1 MMGNTEMEKKELSLD
16 EMGQASGGVYRKVNT
31 GREGLNA
38 AVRSGPSKGDRQIA
52 SLPNGTVV
60 DTVSDELV
68 YDPIAG
74 RNFVEVTY
82 TDKGGVTR
90 TGWIASSILGM
101 KR

>member
-1 MMGNTEMEKKELSLD
+1 MDKEKRELSLD
-16 EMGQASGGVYRKVNT
+16 EMDQVSGGVYRKVNT
-31 GREGLNA
+31 GKAGLNA

-60 DTVSDELV
+60 DTISDELV
-68 YDPIAG
+68 YDPVAG

-82 TDKGGVTR
+82 TDRGGVTR
-90 TGWIASSILGM
+90 TGWIASSILGL